1 MAYVIDSRITLII
14 SLMIILVCFLLGYL
28 KSKKEE
34 TKYEKRD
41 IMKLLF
47 AAYLL
52 IIASFTLFPILVPP
66 MHTEELQY
74 NIDVRHLFR
83 ALADRASLIDV
94 AGNVM
99 LFIPVGIIGYLA
111 ELKSFKSIK
120 SAVVFSLALSMCIEM
135 LQGVETYLGFADFS
149 TVVDINDIITNT
161 TGGVI
166 GYILIRTYR
175 KES

>member
-1 MAYVIDSRITLII
+1 MDRLP
-14 SLMIILVCFLLGYL
+14 
-28 KSKKEE
+28 
-34 TKYEKRD
+34 RD
-41 IMKLLF
+41 VHVDL
-47 AAYLL
+47 
-52 IIASFTLFPILVPP
+52 
-66 MHTEELQY
+66 
-74 NIDVRHLFR
+74 
-83 ALADRASLIDV
+83 
-94 AGNVM
+94 
-99 LFIPVGIIGYLA
+99 GIIGYLA

-175 KES
+175 KEP